1 MTAVATELRMGR
13 RTVRV
18 TNPDKV
24 LYPEADFTKA
34 DVIAYYRQIA
44 PVILKHL
51 KGRPLTLKRYPNGT
65 GEGFFY
71 EKNCPAHKPDWVPT
85 AKVKGSSGTTSY
97 CLVDSAATL
106 LWVANLA
113 SLELHTLLAKM
124 PDTQRPTMMVFDL
137 DPGPPAAMEDC
148 LKLGLKLRDMF
159 EHLGL
164 KTFPKT
170 SGGKGL
176 HLYIPLNTPVTFDQ
190 TKSFASAIAKLLER
204 DMPETVVSSM
214 RKDLRTGRIL
224 VDWSQ
229 NDDHKTT
236 VCAYSLR
243 ARALP
248 TVSTP
253 ITWKE
258 AEAAL
263 RAGDADRLVFTARD
277 VLKRVAK
284 FGDIFAPVLKMH
296 QRLPQF

>member
-1 MTAVATELRMGR
+1 MTAVATQLRLGR

-18 TNPDKV
+18 TNPQKV

-34 DVIAYYRQIA
+34 DVIAYYKQIA

-71 EKNCPAHKPDWVPT
+71 EKNCPQHKPEWVPT
-85 AKVKGSSGTTSY
+85 AKVKGTSGTTSY

-106 LWVANLA
+106 IWVANLA
-113 SLELHTLLAKM
+113 SLELHTLLAKV

-137 DPGPPAAMEDC
+137 DPGPPASLGDC
-148 LKLGLKLRDMF
+148 LKLALQLRDMF

-190 TKSFASAIAKLLER
+190 TKSFASAIARLLER
-204 DMPETVVSSM
+204 DMPQTVVSSM
-214 RKDLRTGRIL
+214 RKDLRKGRIL

-243 ARALP
+243 ARAKP

-258 AEAAL
+258 AEAAVK
-263 RAGDADRLVFTARD
+263 AGDAERLVFTAED
-277 VLKRVAK
+277 VIQRIEKM
-284 FGDIFAPVLKMH
+284 GDIFAPVLKMR